1 MTGNHAVAR
10 AVRLCRTPLIAAYPI
25 TPQTPIYEKLSEW
38 EASGE
43 LKGIMMRT
51 ESEHSAMA
59 SCIAASLT
67 GVRTFTATSS
77 QGIALMHEMLHFA
90 AGCRVPVVMANV
102 NRLLAAPWGFWAD
115 QLDSL
120 SQRDTGWIQFYCENG
135 QESLD
140 TVIQAYKIAEQVYL
154 PAMISLEAF
163 FVSHFME
170 PVDIPDQEQVDRFLP
185 PLDLPHRFDIDK
197 PGYLVPVVPPELY
210 RKYKHMAQTSMN
222 SAKEIATRVDN
233 EFREEFGRGY
243 GIIEP
248 VMLEDAEIVIV
259 TAGSITSTARVAIK
273 ALREKGSRVGLLKL
287 RLFRPFPVEAIQQ
300 ALIGKK
306 KIGVID
312 RNISLGGGGIFCQEL
327 RAALVHSPDHPLI
340 FSYIAGI
347 GGTDVNPEVIE
358 KIALDVME
366 KTEPIDTPIW
376 IMEDPNSR

>member
-1 MTGNHAVAR
+1 
-10 AVRLCRTPLIAAYPI
+10 
-25 TPQTPIYEKLSEW
+25 
-38 EASGE
+38 
-43 LKGIMMRT
+43 
-51 ESEHSAMA
+51 
-59 SCIAASLT
+59 
-67 GVRTFTATSS
+67 
-77 QGIALMHEMLHFA
+77 
-90 AGCRVPVVMANV
+90 
-102 NRLLAAPWGFWAD
+102 
-115 QLDSL
+115 
-120 SQRDTGWIQFYCENG
+120 
-135 QESLD
+135 
-140 TVIQAYKIAEQVYL
+140 
-154 PAMISLEAF
+154 
-163 FVSHFME
+163 
-170 PVDIPDQEQVDRFLP
+170 
-185 PLDLPHRFDIDK
+185 
-197 PGYLVPVVPPELY
+197 
-210 RKYKHMAQTSMN
+210 MN
-222 SAKEIATRVDN
+222 SAKEIATRVDH

-248 VMLEDAEIVIV
+248 VMLDDAETVIV

-358 KIALDVME
+358 KIVLDVMK

-376 IMEDPNSR
+376 IMEDS

>member
-1 MTGNHAVAR
+1 
-10 AVRLCRTPLIAAYPI
+10 
-25 TPQTPIYEKLSEW
+25 
-38 EASGE
+38 
-43 LKGIMMRT
+43 
-51 ESEHSAMA
+51 
-59 SCIAASLT
+59 
-67 GVRTFTATSS
+67 
-77 QGIALMHEMLHFA
+77 
-90 AGCRVPVVMANV
+90 
-102 NRLLAAPWGFWAD
+102 
-115 QLDSL
+115 
-120 SQRDTGWIQFYCENG
+120 
-135 QESLD
+135 
-140 TVIQAYKIAEQVYL
+140 
-154 PAMISLEAF
+154 
-163 FVSHFME
+163 
-170 PVDIPDQEQVDRFLP
+170 
-185 PLDLPHRFDIDK
+185 
-197 PGYLVPVVPPELY
+197 
-210 RKYKHMAQTSMN
+210 MAQTSMN
-222 SAKEIATRVDN
+222 SAKEIATRVDH

-248 VMLEDAEIVIV
+248 VMLDDAETVIV

-376 IMEDPNSR
+376 IMEDS